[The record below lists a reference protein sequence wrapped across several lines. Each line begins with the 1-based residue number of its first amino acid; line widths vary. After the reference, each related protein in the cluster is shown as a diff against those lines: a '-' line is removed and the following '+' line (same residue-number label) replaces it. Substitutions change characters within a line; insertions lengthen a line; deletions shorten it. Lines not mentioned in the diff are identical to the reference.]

1 MVEFLLVINDIVN
14 NEVVS
19 VLLANADKTE
29 EQARPAAESLA
40 AIRRDGALALRTP
53 VSYGG
58 SWADAENIARRLT
71 ELGRACPSTAWVA
84 GTCMTSKNI
93 VAASFG
99 ETVLERAFA
108 DPGALGCG
116 SGNPAGRGERGAAG
130 VRVSGRWPYVS
141 GCEDADWAAL
151 GLMVDGVFSWAFF
164 PITDLTID
172 RDWRMA
178 GMRGTGS
185 HTLVAEDL
193 VVPADQVAPLVPF
206 APDDLLL
213 YGISVLGPVLGAAR
227 GALAVTDAMF
237 ASDRK
242 PFMTAYAR
250 MGDSPGARHW
260 LAEAAHLVER
270 AERTMLAVARA
281 ADAASDIASRT
292 AQLHMDLADAARD
305 CRSAVDKLLDLHG
318 TSGFK
323 TANPLQRYW
332 RDIAVGS
339 RHPHLSAYLT
349 LERLGLA
356 LVPAGE
362 N

>member
-1 MVEFLLVINDIVN
+1 MVELLLVMIDVVDS
-14 NEVVS
+14 EVVS

-40 AIRRDGALALRTP
+40 AIRRAGALALRTP
-53 VSYGG
+53 VSQGG
-58 SWADAENIARRLT
+58 SWADAEIIARRLT
-71 ELGRACPSTAWVA
+71 ELGQACPATAWVA

-93 VAASFG
+93 VAATFG
-99 ETVLERAFA
+99 QTVLERAFA
-108 DPGALGCG
+108 DPDALGCG
-116 SGNPAGRGERGAAG
+116 SGNPAGRGERRADE
-130 VRVSGRWPYVS
+130 VRISGRWPNVS

-151 GLMVDGVFSWAFF
+151 GLIVDGAFSWAFF

-193 VVPADQVAPLVPF
+193 VVPADRVAPSVPF
-206 APDDLLL
+206 TPNDLLL

-227 GALAVTDAMF
+227 AALGVIDAMF
-237 ASDRK
+237 ASTRK
-242 PFMTAYAR
+242 PFMTAYTR

-270 AERTMLAVARA
+270 AERTMLAVAHA
-281 ADAASDIASRT
+281 ADPART
-292 AQLHMDLADAARD
+292 IDSHRAQLHMDLADAARD
-305 CRSAVDKLLDLHG
+305 CRSAMEKLLDLHG
-318 TSGFK
+318 ASGFN

-332 RDIAVGS
+332 RDISVGS
-339 RHPHLSAYLT
+339 RHPHLNPYLA

-356 LVPAGE
+356 LVSPTE
-362 N
+362 D